1 MQALIIPASSNTPG
15 IWFEPGSATF
25 ELTGNS
31 IPENA
36 SEFYQPVMGWLA
48 NHLHLLDGEQILRIK
63 LSYFNSTSL
72 KALYMMLK
80 LVKDA
85 NAMGSNMRV
94 EWHIEEDDELLMETQ
109 AMLSEMLGMPMEVIA
124 CGDRGAKREAI

>member
-1 MQALIIPASSNTPG
+1 MQALIIPASNNTPG
-15 IWFEPGSATF
+15 VWFEPGSGTF
-25 ELTGNS
+25 ELTGTS

-36 SEFYQPVMGWLA
+36 NEFYQPVLDWLA
-48 NHLHLLDGEQILRIK
+48 NHLHDLEGEQTLRIK

-80 LVKDA
+80 QVKDA
-85 NAMGSNMRV
+85 NAMGGNMRV

-109 AMLSEMLGMPMEVIA
+109 AMLSEMLGMPMQVIA
-124 CGDRGAKREAI
+124 SGDHGAARAAI